1 MTDLCF
7 FCGVVAI
14 GGGESI
20 FFGWEEAIGGG
31 ENMLVNSEKASE
43 ILCPRKLLKKK
54 QKNKKNV
61 FRTNVIA
68 FALFIHNKQQQIPE
82 ESDQL

>member
-31 ENMLVNSEKASE
+31 ENMLVNSEK
-43 ILCPRKLLKKK
+43 LPRSSALENLKKK
-54 QKNKKNV
+54 TEK
-61 FRTNVIA
+61 
-68 FALFIHNKQQQIPE
+68 
-82 ESDQL
+82 